1 MDRVVD
7 ARGLACPQ
15 PVLMTKEAL
24 EAVEEGIITVL
35 VDNVASRENVK
46 RFAQRMGCTVEVV
59 EKDGAFE
66 LRIVRGFT
74 CELPQAREEPGEAQ
88 EGPVILITSDKLG
101 EEDELGRLL
110 MKGFVSTL
118 REATRRPSKIL
129 FMNTGVFFTVEG
141 SPVLEVLCELENKG
155 VEIYSCGTCLD
166 YFDLKDKLAVGHI
179 TNMYDTVENLT
190 GAGLVV
196 KV

>member
-24 EAVEEGIITVL
+24 EGIEEGMITVL
-35 VDNVASRENVK
+35 VDNVASKENVK
-46 RFAQRMGCTVEVV
+46 RFAQRMGCTVDIS
-59 EKDGAFE
+59 EKDGVFE
-66 LRIVRGFT
+66 LRIVKGFT
-74 CELPQAREEPGEAQ
+74 CEIPRVQEELEEARES
-88 EGPVILITSDKLG
+88 PVVLITSDKLG
-101 EEDELGRLL
+101 EEEELGLIL
-110 MKGFVSTL
+110 MRGFISTL
-118 REATRRPSKIL
+118 KEASRRPSKIL
-129 FMNTGVFFTVEG
+129 FMNTGVFLTTEG
-141 SPVLEVLCELENKG
+141 SHVLEPLKELEGRG

-166 YFDLKDKLAVGHI
+166 YFGLKDKLAVGHI

-190 GAGLVV
+190 GAELVV

>member
-1 MDRVVD
+1 MEKVVD

-24 EAVEEGIITVL
+24 EALEEGIVTVL

-59 EKDGAFE
+59 EKNGVFE
-66 LRIVRGFT
+66 LRIVKGYT
-74 CELPQAREEPGEAQ
+74 CELPTGVEEAREEG
-88 EGPVILITSDKLG
+88 EGPVILVTSDKLG
-101 EEDELGRLL
+101 EEEELGRLL
-110 MKGFVSTL
+110 MKGFLSTL
-118 REATRRPSKIL
+118 REASRGPSKLL
-129 FMNTGVFFTVEG
+129 FMNTGVFLTVEG
-141 SPVLEVLCELENKG
+141 SPVLEVLKELESRG

-166 YFDLKDKLAVGHI
+166 YFDLKEKLAVGQI

-190 GAGLVV
+190 GASLVV
-196 KV
+196 RV